1 MSRALASS
9 ATLDESLNSKPLDL
23 LCITII
29 IMSRIMDTQT
39 LMLPMLILNSK
50 ASIEEFTM
58 LLCASTE

>member
-9 ATLDESLNSKPLDL
+9 ATLDESLSSKPLDL

-29 IMSRIMDTQT
+29 RMSRIMDTQT
-39 LMLPMLILNSK
+39 LMDAMLILNSK
-50 ASIEEFTM
+50 ASIDEFTI